1 VLSENRT
8 LTREDIDTVKA
19 GVIQTYGVAY
29 EQCWKFMKLVVREKL
44 NWRVIADIKDEF
56 QKSEQPFR
64 EDILDRNAIAA
75 EFRKVIRVCTKNTLL
90 PEVPAVLFVPELYSR
105 FSLLNK
111 LVSTSP
117 STILAVSEDNPG
129 GLILLMTS
137 ASV

>member
-75 EFRKVIRVCTKNTLL
+75 EFRKVMEENG
-90 PEVPAVLFVPELYSR
+90 YQ
-105 FSLLNK
+105 
-111 LVSTSP
+111 
-117 STILAVSEDNPG
+117 
-129 GLILLMTS
+129 GLHQKHS
-137 ASV
+137 SS